1 MHTASVNEQTFK
13 KFISEYD
20 SYMHY
25 LHDDSYY
32 DYISAIYETHLL
44 GLYEGDELIGVTML
58 SATSVMKKY
67 RLFTSH
73 TGPLIRDFN
82 NERLKFFL
90 EEIDEYVQQKGAL
103 QLIHSPYHIYQMRDK
118 DGNGIE
124 HARNNPDIIKIYEN
138 LGYSHHGFTKQLVT
152 EELLRYQG
160 VLDITPSEQELMKNM
175 DSTTRYNTKQADI
188 MPVRL
193 RYLEEDEYDTFIEI
207 YKETEERIGFDPVPS
222 HKIKNLL
229 KTLKDKMYLVMTYVN
244 VDEYLNQLADER
256 DALLEEKEDI
266 LDKEKQG
273 RATKGQKKK
282 LGQIDQQLDSKYSR
296 IEKVEGYKAE
306 FGTELNL
313 SAAMY
318 YYNNHE
324 MVYLFSGS
332 YPELSFFKGTNYA
345 TWEMIKKAKALGL
358 KRFNFFGLTGDF
370 TEDAKDYGVY
380 KFKKGYNIE
389 IEELP
394 GTFDKVFR
402 KLIFKIA
409 RKLNKI

>member
-1 MHTASVNEQTFK
+1 MHTAKISEQTFK
-13 KFISEYD
+13 QFIDDYD

-25 LHDDSYY
+25 LHDNLYY
-32 DYISAIYETHLL
+32 DYISGLYETHLI
-44 GLYEGDELIGVTML
+44 GLFEENELVGVSML
-58 SATSVMKKY
+58 SATSVLKRY

-82 NERLKFFL
+82 NERLAFFL
-90 EEIDEYVQQKGAL
+90 SEIDKYVQKNGAL
-103 QLIHSPYHIYQMRDK
+103 QLIHSPYHIYQMHDK
-118 DGNGIE
+118 DGNLIE
-124 HARNNPDIIKIYEN
+124 DDKNNPDIINIYEKQ
-138 LGYSHHGFTKQLVT
+138 GYKHHGFTKELIT

-160 VLDITPSEQELMKNM
+160 VLDITPSEKDLMKNM
-175 DSTTRYNTKQADI
+175 ESTTRYNTKQAEI
-188 MPVRL
+188 MPVKL
-193 RYLEEDEYDTFIEI
+193 RYLDEDEYDLFIDI

-222 HKIKNLL
+222 DKIKNLL

-244 VDEYLNQLADER
+244 VDEYLDQLAAERDELADEKNHI
-256 DALLEEKEDI
+256 LEQEKE
-266 LDKEKQG
+266 G

-282 LGQIDQQLDSKYSR
+282 LEQIEQQLNSKHSR
-296 IEKVEGYKAE
+296 IEKVEGYKAD
-306 FGTELNL
+306 FGADLNL
-313 SAAMY
+313 SAGMY

-345 TWEMIKKAKALGL
+345 TWEMIKKAKELGL
-358 KRFNFFGLTGDF
+358 ERFNFFGLTGDF

-380 KFKKGYNIE
+380 KFKKGYNIG

-394 GTFDKVFR
+394 GTFDKVFN
-402 KLIFKIA
+402 KLIFNLA

>member
-1 MHTASVNEQTFK
+1 MHTASINEQTFK
-13 KFISEYD
+13 RFISEYD

-25 LHDDSYY
+25 LHDDLYY
-32 DYISAIYETHLL
+32 DYISGIYETHLL
-44 GLYEGDELIGVTML
+44 GLYEDEALIGVSML

-73 TGPLIRDFN
+73 TGPLIKDFN
-82 NERLKFFL
+82 NERLEFFL
-90 EEIDEYVQQKGAL
+90 REIDTYVQKRGAL
-103 QLIHSPYHIYQMRDK
+103 QLIHSPYHIYQMHDK
-118 DGNGIE
+118 DGKKIE
-124 HARNNPDIIKIYEN
+124 DERNNPDIIKIYEN
-138 LGYSHHGFTKQLVT
+138 LGYNHHGFTKQLVT

-160 VLDITPSEQELMKNM
+160 VLDITPSEKELMKNM
-175 DSTTRYNTKQADI
+175 DSTTRYNTRQAEI

-193 RYLEEDEYDTFIEI
+193 RYLDEDEYDDFIEI

-222 HKIKNLL
+222 QKIKNLL
-229 KTLKDKMYLVMTYVN
+229 KTLKEKMFLVMTYVN
-244 VDEYLNQLADER
+244 VDEYLDQLAEER
-256 DALLEEKEDI
+256 DVLLREKEDI
-266 LDKEKQG
+266 LEKEKQG

-282 LGQIDQQLDSKYSR
+282 LEQIEQQLDSKYSR

-306 FGTELNL
+306 FGTDLNL

-345 TWEMIKKAKALGL
+345 TWEMIRKAKELGL

-370 TEDAKDYGVY
+370 TENAKDYGVY
-380 KFKKGYNIE
+380 RFKKGYNIE

-394 GTFDKVFR
+394 GTFDKVFN
-402 KLIFKIA
+402 KLIFNIA
-409 RKLNKI
+409 RKLKKI

>member
-1 MHTASVNEQTFK
+1 MHTASINEQTFK
-13 KFISEYD
+13 KFLSGYD

-25 LHDDSYY
+25 LHDDLYY
-32 DYISAIYETHLL
+32 DYISAMYETHLL
-44 GLYEGDELIGVTML
+44 GLYEGDELTGVSML

-73 TGPLIRDFN
+73 TGPLIKDFN

-90 EEIDEYVQQKGAL
+90 EEIDEYVKKKGAL
-103 QLIHSPYHIYQMRDK
+103 QLIHSPYHIYQIRDK
-118 DGNGIE
+118 DGNAIE
-124 HARNNPDIIKIYEN
+124 DERNNPDIVKIYEN

-160 VLDITPSEQELMKNM
+160 VLDITPNEKELMKNM
-175 DSTTRYNTKQADI
+175 DSTTRYNTKQAEI

-193 RYLEEDEYDTFIEI
+193 RYLEEDEYDTFIDI

-222 HKIKNLL
+222 YKIKNLL
-229 KTLKDKMYLVMTYVN
+229 KTLKNKMYLVMTYVN
-244 VDEYLNQLADER
+244 VDEYLGQLADER
-256 DALLEEKEDI
+256 DELISEKEDI
-266 LDKEKQG
+266 LEKEKQG

-282 LGQIDQQLDSKYSR
+282 LEQIEQQLNSKYSR
-296 IEKVEGYKAE
+296 IDKVEGYKEE
-306 FGTELNL
+306 FGTDLNL

-389 IEELP
+389 VEELP
-394 GTFDKVFR
+394 GTFDKVFN

>member
-1 MHTASVNEQTFK
+1 MHTASINEQTFK
-13 KFISEYD
+13 RFISGYD

-25 LHDDSYY
+25 LHDDLYY

-44 GLYEGDELIGVTML
+44 GLYEGDELIGVSML

-73 TGPLIRDFN
+73 TGPLIKDFN

-90 EEIDEYVQQKGAL
+90 GEIDEYVEKKGAL
-103 QLIHSPYHIYQMRDK
+103 QLIHSPYHIYQIRDK
-118 DGNGIE
+118 DGDAIE
-124 HARNNPDIIKIYEN
+124 DERNNPDIIKIYEN

-160 VLDITPSEQELMKNM
+160 VLDITPSEKELMKNM
-175 DSTTRYNTKQADI
+175 GSTTRYNTKQAEI

-244 VDEYLNQLADER
+244 VDEYLDQLADER
-256 DALLEEKEDI
+256 DELISEKEDI
-266 LDKEKQG
+266 LEKEKQG

-282 LGQIDQQLDSKYSR
+282 LEQIEQQLNSKYSR
-296 IEKVEGYKAE
+296 IEKVEGYKEE
-306 FGTELNL
+306 FGTDLNL

-318 YYNNHE
+318 FHNNHE

-394 GTFDKVFR
+394 GTFDKVFN

>member
-1 MHTASVNEQTFK
+1 MHTASINEQTFK
-13 KFISEYD
+13 RFISEYD

-25 LHDDSYY
+25 LHDDLYY
-32 DYISAIYETHLL
+32 DYISGIYETHLL
-44 GLYEGDELIGVTML
+44 GLYEDETLIGVSML

-73 TGPLIRDFN
+73 TGPLIKDFN
-82 NERLKFFL
+82 NERLEFFL
-90 EEIDEYVQQKGAL
+90 REIDAYVQKNDAL
-103 QLIHSPYHIYQMRDK
+103 QLIHSPYHIYQMHDK
-118 DGNGIE
+118 DGKKIE
-124 HARNNPDIIKIYEN
+124 DEKNNPDIIKIYEK
-138 LGYSHHGFTKQLVT
+138 LGYNHHGFTKQLVT

-160 VLDITPSEQELMKNM
+160 VLDITPSEKELMKNM
-175 DSTTRYNTKQADI
+175 DSTTRYNTKQAEI

-193 RYLEEDEYDTFIEI
+193 RYLDEDEYDDFIEI

-222 HKIKNLL
+222 QKIKNLL
-229 KTLKDKMYLVMTYVN
+229 KTLKEKMFLVMTYVN
-244 VDEYLNQLADER
+244 VDEYLDQLAEER
-256 DALLEEKEDI
+256 DVLLREKEDI
-266 LDKEKQG
+266 LEKEKQG

-282 LGQIDQQLDSKYSR
+282 LEQIEQQLDSKYSR

-306 FGTELNL
+306 FGTDLNL

-345 TWEMIKKAKALGL
+345 TWEMIRKAKELGL

-370 TEDAKDYGVY
+370 TENAKDYGVY
-380 KFKKGYNIE
+380 RFKKGYNIE

-394 GTFDKVFR
+394 GTFDKVFN
-402 KLIFKIA
+402 KLIFNIA
-409 RKLNKI
+409 RKLKKI